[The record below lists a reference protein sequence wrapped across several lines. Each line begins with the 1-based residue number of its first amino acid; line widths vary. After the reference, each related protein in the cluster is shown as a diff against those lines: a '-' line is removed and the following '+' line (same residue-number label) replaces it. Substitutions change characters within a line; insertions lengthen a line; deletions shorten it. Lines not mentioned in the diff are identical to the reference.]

1 MLVAQALWNG
11 ALLADSNECR
21 EVEGNLYFPRYALRS
36 EYFTNS
42 ETTTICT
49 WKGTAHYF
57 NIAVDG
63 KLNTDAAWYYPD
75 TKSAA
80 DLIKG
85 YVGFWRGVQ
94 IRRY

>member
-1 MLVAQALWNG
+1 VAQALWNG
-11 ALLADSNECR
+11 AVLADSNECQ
-21 EVEGNLYFPRYALRS
+21 EVEGNLYFPSHALRS
-36 EYFTNS
+36 EYFRNS

-57 NIAVDG
+57 NIVVDG
-63 KLNTDAAWYYPD
+63 KVNLDAAWYYPD

-94 IRRY
+94 IRRD